1 MTSISQ
7 KKRLVLQWMEHRS
20 NRYHEAS
27 KYRYG
32 SRSRGESSRDSRP
45 GDYSVSR
52 EFVAYSE
59 EEIQETDLYG
69 VVIPKDRKLNQFKV
83 YAAAEGVR
91 PVDGSIVLIELTHYP
106 EKTMRL
112 V

>member
-1 MTSISQ
+1 
-7 KKRLVLQWMEHRS
+7 MEHRS

-32 SRSRGESSRDSRP
+32 SRSRGKVVEIRDRATTQLA
-45 GDYSVSR
+45 G

-69 VVIPKDRKLNQFKV
+69 VVIPKDRKLNQFKA

-106 EKTMRL
+106 EKGMRL

>member
-32 SRSRGESSRDSRP
+32 SRSRGKVVEIRDRATTQLA
-45 GDYSVSR
+45 

-69 VVIPKDRKLNQFKV
+69 VVIPKDRKLNQFKDMQQQEFV
-83 YAAAEGVR
+83 QLTE
-91 PVDGSIVLIELTHYP
+91 VLC
-106 EKTMRL
+106 
-112 V
+112 